1 MYMRHD
7 GTRSYFFKLEELKD
21 LAKKNGLEVQS
32 IGYCERTTINKKEDI
47 EVKRWFLQAI
57 LVKN

>member
-1 MYMRHD
+1 MRHD
-7 GTRSYFFKLEELKD
+7 GTRSYFFKLEELTD
-21 LAKKNGLEVQS
+21 LATRNGLTVQS
-32 IGYCERTTINKKEDI
+32 IGYCERTTVNKKEDI